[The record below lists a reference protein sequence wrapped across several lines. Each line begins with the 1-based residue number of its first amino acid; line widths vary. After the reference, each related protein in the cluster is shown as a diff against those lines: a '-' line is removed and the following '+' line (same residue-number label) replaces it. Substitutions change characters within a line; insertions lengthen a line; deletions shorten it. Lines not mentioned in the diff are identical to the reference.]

1 VARDSKTKGKRQKTE
16 TKPRVRSSRVWLA
29 AAVIVGAGTWAY
41 ANSFSGAFVFDD
53 TPAIVENPHIRSL
66 WPLTRAMSAPAQVT
80 VSGRPVAALTF
91 AVNYALAPG
100 DVRDVMTP
108 AAGGA
113 PFGVDARYMRNLW
126 GYHALNLV
134 IHLTAGL
141 ALFGVVRRT
150 LLSPRMRDR
159 FAAVSTPLACAVA
172 LLWIVHPLHTESV
185 TYLVQRV
192 ESLMGLFYLLTLYCA
207 IRAWDAIGSPAGR
220 HWTIASIVACALG
233 MGTKEVMVSAP
244 IVVAVW
250 DFVFQSG
257 PRPKAQGPSSAP
269 SSFRPRAWGL
279 GPRALLYLGLASTWL
294 ILIVLVAI
302 EPRGRS
308 VGFGL
313 EGWTAWTY
321 LLTQSEVILH
331 YVRLALAPTTIV
343 IDYGWPKVTALTSV
357 LPEILGLAVAVALT
371 TVAVVRRHPLGFAGA
386 AFFLILAPSSSVLPI
401 VTEIA
406 AEHRMY
412 LALAPVI
419 ATIVI
424 GTYAVA
430 RRVLDARPAGHWARR
445 AAGPAALVLIA
456 GVAITFGN
464 LTRQRNQDYVSQ
476 EVLWRDAVQKR
487 PMNPRARVTYGLEL
501 LKTGRHAE
509 AETQLR
515 TAVSLDDRNASAQL
529 NLGVVLC
536 SAGKFEE
543 GIERL
548 ERALSLNP
556 EYTQVYGNLGEAY
569 ASQGRM
575 QPALKYFLLGLNTQ
589 PDDLFLLNRAGW
601 LLATSTDAA
610 IRNGTRAVE
619 IASRA
624 ITLTNGQDVVSLDTL
639 AAAYAEV
646 DRFAD
651 ASATVTEA
659 IRLAR
664 LQGRADIL
672 PELEARQRLYQAG
685 QKFRQ

>member
-1 VARDSKTKGKRQKTE
+1 
-16 TKPRVRSSRVWLA
+16 VRSSRVWLA
-29 AAVIVGAGTWAY
+29 IAGIAVAGIWAY
-41 ANSFSGAFVFDD
+41 SNSFSGAFVFDD

-80 VSGRPVAALTF
+80 VSGRPVAALSF
-91 AVNYALAPG
+91 AVNYALAPA

-108 AAGGA
+108 TAGV
-113 PFGVDARYMRNLW
+113 PTFGVDARFKRNLW
-126 GYHALNLV
+126 GYHAFNLAT
-134 IHLTAGL
+134 HLCAGL
-141 ALFGVVRRT
+141 VLFGVVRRT

-159 FAAVSTPLACAVA
+159 FGAASTPLAFAVA
-172 LLWIVHPLHTESV
+172 LLWIVHPVHTESV

-207 IRAWDAIGSPAGR
+207 IRAWEDTGSSASRRWSTAAIA
-220 HWTIASIVACALG
+220 ACALG

-244 IVVAVW
+244 ILVAVW
-250 DFVFQSG
+250 DFVFLSG
-257 PRPKAQGPSSAP
+257 PRPMAQASSPKPHAP
-269 SSFRPRAWGL
+269 SPTPHDPPPTPRARW
-279 GPRALLYLGLASTWL
+279 PLYLALASTWV
-294 ILIVLVAI
+294 ILAVLVAI

-313 EGWTAWTY
+313 EGWTAWSY
-321 LLTQSEVILH
+321 LLTQSQVIVH
-331 YVRLALAPTTIV
+331 YLTLAVAPLTIV
-343 IDYGWPKVTALTSV
+343 IDYGWPRVTS
-357 LPEILGLAVAVALT
+357 LAQVWPQLLFLS
-371 TVAVVRRHPLGFAGA
+371 VAVVLTILGAVRRYPLGFAGA

-424 GTYAVA
+424 GSHAIGQRLLAPLPARHSARRGVALAGLLAIAGAAVA
-430 RRVLDARPAGHWARR
+430 
-445 AAGPAALVLIA
+445 
-456 GVAITFGN
+456 FGAM
-464 LTRQRNQDYVSQ
+464 TRQRNLDYVSQ
-476 EVLWRDAVQKR
+476 EVLWRDAIQKR
-487 PMNPRARVTYGLEL
+487 PANPRARITYGLEL
-501 LKTGRHAE
+501 LKQRRHAE
-509 AETQLR
+509 AEAQLR
-515 TAVSLDDRNASAQL
+515 TAVGLDERNASAQL

-536 SAGKFEE
+536 SAGKFAE

-575 QPALKYFLLGLNTQ
+575 QSALKYFLLALQ
-589 PDDLFLLNRAGW
+589 KEPDDVFLLNRAGW
-601 LLATSTDAA
+601 LMATSADDAV
-610 IRNGTRAVE
+610 RDGTRAVE

-624 ITLTNGQDVVSLDTL
+624 LKLTNAQDVESLDTL
-639 AAAYAEV
+639 AAAYAEMN
-646 DRFAD
+646 RFPD
-651 ASATVTEA
+651 ASATEMEA

-664 LQGRADIL
+664 LKGRADIL
-672 PELEARQRLYQAG
+672 PELESRLRLYQSG

>member
-1 VARDSKTKGKRQKTE
+1 MVARASRAKGKGQRAE
-16 TKPRVRSSRVWLA
+16 VRPRVHASRVWLA
-29 AAVIVGAGTWAY
+29 IAGIAAAGIWAY
-41 ANSFSGAFVFDD
+41 SNSFSGAFVFDD

-80 VSGRPVAALTF
+80 VSGRPVAALSF
-91 AVNYALAPG
+91 AVNYALAPA

-108 AAGGA
+108 TADV
-113 PFGVDARYMRNLW
+113 PTFGVDARFKRNLW
-126 GYHALNLV
+126 GYHAFNLA
-134 IHLTAGL
+134 IHLCAGL
-141 ALFGVVRRT
+141 VLFGVVRRT

-159 FAAVSTPLACAVA
+159 FAAASTPLAFAVA

-207 IRAWDAIGSPAGR
+207 IRAWEETDSSASRRWSIAAIA
-220 HWTIASIVACALG
+220 ACALG

-244 IVVAVW
+244 LIVAIW
-250 DFVFQSG
+250 DFVFLSG
-257 PRPKAQGPSSAP
+257 PRPMAQGPRGQGQTRWP
-269 SSFRPRAWGL
+269 
-279 GPRALLYLGLASTWL
+279 LYFALASTWL

-313 EGWTAWTY
+313 EGWTAWSY
-321 LLTQSEVILH
+321 LLTQSQVIVH
-331 YVRLALAPTTIV
+331 YLTLAVAPLTIV
-343 IDYGWPKVTALTSV
+343 IDYGWPRVTSLAQVWPQV
-357 LPEILGLAVAVALT
+357 LFLSVAVALT
-371 TVAVVRRHPLGFAGA
+371 ILGAVRRYPLGFAGA

-412 LALAPVI
+412 LPLAPVI

-424 GTYAVA
+424 GIHAIGQRLLAPLPA
-430 RRVLDARPAGHWARR
+430 RHSARR
-445 AAGPAALVLIA
+445 AASLVALFAIA
-456 GVAITFGN
+456 GIALAFGAMA
-464 LTRQRNQDYVSQ
+464 RQRNLDYVSQ
-476 EVLWRDAVQKR
+476 EVLWRDAIQKR
-487 PMNPRARVTYGLEL
+487 PVNPRARITYGLEL
-501 LKTGRHAE
+501 LKQRRHAE
-509 AETQLR
+509 AEAQLR
-515 TAVSLDDRNASAQL
+515 TAVGLDERNASAQL

-536 SAGKFEE
+536 SAGKFDE

-548 ERALSLNP
+548 ARALSLNP

-575 QPALKYFLLGLNTQ
+575 QSALKYFLLALQ
-589 PDDLFLLNRAGW
+589 KEPDDVFLLNRAGW
-601 LLATSTDAA
+601 LMATSADEAV
-610 IRNGTRAVE
+610 RDGTRAVE

-624 ITLTNGQDVVSLDTL
+624 LKLTNAQDVESLDTL
-639 AAAYAEV
+639 AAAYAEMN
-646 DRFAD
+646 RFPD
-651 ASATVTEA
+651 ASTTQMEA

-664 LQGRADIL
+664 LKGRADIL
-672 PELEARQRLYQAG
+672 PELESRLRLYQAG

>member
-1 VARDSKTKGKRQKTE
+1 MIVA
-16 TKPRVRSSRVWLA
+16 
-29 AAVIVGAGTWAY
+29 AGIWAY

-66 WPLTRAMSAPAQVT
+66 WPLTHAMSAPPQVT

-108 AAGGA
+108 APGGA
-113 PFGVDARYMRNLW
+113 PFGVDARFRRNLW
-126 GYHALNLV
+126 GYHALNLI
-134 IHLTAGL
+134 IHLAAGL
-141 ALFGVVRRT
+141 VLFGVVRRT

-159 FAAVSTPLACAVA
+159 FAAVSTPLGCVVA

-207 IRAWDAIGSPAGR
+207 IRAGNELGSPAGR
-220 HWTIASIVACALG
+220 RWTIASIAACALG

-250 DFVFQSG
+250 DLVFTSG
-257 PRPKAQGPSSAP
+257 PKPQAP
-269 SSFRPRAWGL
+269 SPKPRPRAW
-279 GPRALLYLGLASTWL
+279 LYLGLASTWL

-321 LLTQSEVILH
+321 LLTQSEVIVH
-331 YVRLALAPTTIV
+331 YLRLAVAPTAIV
-343 IDYGWPKVTALTSV
+343 IDYGWPRVTAASSV
-357 LPEILGLAVAVALT
+357 LPEILGLVVAGALT

-412 LALAPVI
+412 LPLACVI
-419 ATIVI
+419 ATLVI
-424 GTYAVA
+424 GTYAMA
-430 RRVLDARPAGHWARR
+430 RRVLDALPAVRGFRDQSALRRGRRHWSRQ
-445 AAGPAALVLIA
+445 AAGPTALVVIA
-456 GVAITFGN
+456 GVVITFGS
-464 LTRQRNQDYVSQ
+464 LTRQRNLDYVSQ

-487 PMNPRARVTYGLEL
+487 PLNPRARVTYGLEL

-569 ASQGRM
+569 ASQGRV
-575 QPALKYFLLGLNTQ
+575 QPALKYFLLGLDTQ

-601 LLATSTDAA
+601 LLATSTDGA

-624 ITLTNGQDVVSLDTL
+624 IKLTNGQDVVSLDTL

-672 PELEARQRLYQAG
+672 PELDARLRLYQAG